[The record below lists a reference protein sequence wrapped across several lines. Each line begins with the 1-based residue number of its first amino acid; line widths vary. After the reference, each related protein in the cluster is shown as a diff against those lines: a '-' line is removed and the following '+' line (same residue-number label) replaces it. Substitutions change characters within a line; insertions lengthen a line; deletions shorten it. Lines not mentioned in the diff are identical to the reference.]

1 MSPSCAIS
9 KQKILYFYSFKKV
22 KFTQMFDFSL
32 YCFTILIHALPLSYK
47 SLFQCVYYGWTRRM
61 QFVYFELC
69 IFVITILNKLFT
81 YALFCIPHVNN
92 TEMCREGLTFWH
104 KTEINRVS
112 ILNHK
117 IKIFLYLKKVIQNT
131 LNAL

>member
-1 MSPSCAIS
+1 MCYLKTENSIFLFFQES
-9 KQKILYFYSFKKV
+9 QVHTNVWF
-22 KFTQMFDFSL
+22 
-32 YCFTILIHALPLSYK
+32 FTILFYYSNPCTTSVSYK

-61 QFVYFELC
+61 QFVYSELC
-69 IFVITILNKLFT
+69 MFVITILNKLFT

-131 LNAL
+131 LKAL

>member
-1 MSPSCAIS
+1 MCYLKTENSIFLFFQES
-9 KQKILYFYSFKKV
+9 QVHTNVWF
-22 KFTQMFDFSL
+22 
-32 YCFTILIHALPLSYK
+32 FTILFYYSNPCTTSVSYK

-61 QFVYFELC
+61 QFVCFELC

-131 LNAL
+131 LKAL

>member
-1 MSPSCAIS
+1 MCYLKTENSIFLFFQES
-9 KQKILYFYSFKKV
+9 QVHTNVWF
-22 KFTQMFDFSL
+22 
-32 YCFTILIHALPLSYK
+32 FTILFYYSNPCTTSVSYK